1 MSGELQAAPEG
12 YAAAAAANTPPPA
25 IMPTDVPR
33 AGSIVDN
40 LLATLGAAANIGV
53 PTDNIDAQIGQAE
66 RALKAADA
74 ETKFPVNEEDS
85 AARLGELTDPNQMTQ
100 LVPQLASG
108 VAGAIAGALGG
119 ALQPLS
125 QASQQAAQAGQQ
137 ALQLGMGGLQ
147 GDNADVLP
155 EEALGTADDAGEF
168 FSGSGGIGGDGSAGG
183 GVEGTAPT
191 AVLGPPPAPSAATTP
206 ASSPTMPT
214 RPSAPETANT
224 PRAGMGAM
232 PMVPPGAV
240 SPTSGSAGDLKADA
254 KRVVVP
260 SVRNG
265 APVQGR
271 ITAAAPEV
279 TKRLAGKPVATRRVV
294 VPDATSGDPS

>member
-1 MSGELQAAPEG
+1 MSGELQAAPAG
-12 YAAAAAANTPPPA
+12 YAAAAANTPPPP
-25 IMPTDVPR
+25 ILPTEVPR

-53 PTDNIDAQIGQAE
+53 PTDNVDAQAGQAE

-74 ETKFPVNEEDS
+74 ETKFPANEEDS
-85 AARLGELTDPNQMTQ
+85 AAQLSGLTDPNQMTP
-100 LVPQLASG
+100 LIPQLASG
-108 VAGAIAGALGG
+108 IAGAIAGALGG

-147 GDNADVLP
+147 QSDADVLP
-155 EEALGTADDAGEF
+155 DEALGTADDAGEF
-168 FSGSGGIGGDGSAGG
+168 FGGSTGIGGDAGGDG

-206 ASSPTMPT
+206 ASSPTMST

-240 SPTSGSAGDLKADA
+240 ASTSGSAGDPKADA

-279 TKRLAGKPVATRRVV
+279 TKRLAGKPVTTKRVV
-294 VPDATSGDPS
+294 VADAASDDPC

>member
-1 MSGELQAAPEG
+1 MATE
-12 YAAAAAANTPPPA
+12 
-25 IMPTDVPR
+25 VPR
-33 AGSIVDN
+33 PGSIVDN

-53 PTDNIDAQIGQAE
+53 PADNAEAQTGQAE

-74 ETKFPVNEEDS
+74 EAKFPANEEDS
-85 AARLGELTDPNQMTQ
+85 AAQLRGLT
-100 LVPQLASG
+100 QLASG
-108 VAGAIAGALGG
+108 VAAAVAGALGG

-147 GDNADVLP
+147 EADTDVLP
-155 EEALGTADDAGEF
+155 DETLGGDADGF
-168 FSGSGGIGGDGSAGG
+168 FDGSGGTGTDGSGG
-183 GVEGTAPT
+183 GGFEGTTPA

-214 RPSAPETANT
+214 RPGAPETAAA

-240 SPTSGSAGDLKADA
+240 PATSRSASDPKVDA

-279 TKRLAGKPVATRRVV
+279 TKRLAGKPVTTRRVV
-294 VPDATSGDPS
+294 VADAASDDAG